1 MNIQSESA
9 AAPVVVIGAGIIGA
23 CTAAWLQR
31 DGHAVTL
38 VDHDEPGS
46 GASSGNG
53 GMLSGSSIIPV
64 GMPGVAMKVPGWLM
78 DAEGPL
84 TIRWSYLPALAPWLW
99 RFLRSATRDKVE
111 LQAGALRALLA
122 PSLENYAPIVADA
135 CAQQL
140 LRQQGTLYLYASE
153 QSWRNDA
160 RNTDI
165 RRRNGVV
172 LEDVTGAALR
182 ELEPDLAPSF
192 THARLIRANGHTT
205 DPRALVRALVAHA
218 ASRGAHVVRE
228 RVSGFEHNG
237 ANVTAVVTNA
247 GKHAASRVVLACGA
261 FSRPLALQLG
271 DALPLDTER
280 GYHVIVR
287 DPEKGPR
294 TPTLFVDSNFG
305 STPMDM
311 GLRFTGTVEMAGLN
325 APPNWRRADVLL
337 RGGRSLY
344 PGLLPE
350 DDVNRV
356 TRWMG
361 YRPSM
366 PDSLPVIGP
375 ASRFANAYYAFGHGH
390 VGMCAGSTTGR
401 VIADLVAGRAPCV
414 PLDAFRARRFG

>member
-1 MNIQSESA
+1 MITQPA
-9 AAPVVVIGAGIIGA
+9 PAPVIVIGAGIIGA
-23 CTAAWLQR
+23 CAAAYLQR
-31 DGHAVTL
+31 EGHAVTL
-38 VDHDEPGS
+38 IDHDDPGA

-64 GMPGVAMKVPGWLM
+64 GMPGVALKVPGWLM
-78 DAEGPL
+78 DSEGPL

-99 RFLRSATRDKVE
+99 RFLRSATAGRVKE
-111 LQAGALRALLA
+111 QASALRALLA

-135 CAQQL
+135 GAQRL
-140 LRQQGTLYLYASE
+140 IRQQGTLYLYASE
-153 QSWRNDA
+153 QSWRDDA
-160 RNTDI
+160 RNTGI

-172 LEDVTGAALR
+172 IEDVIGAALR
-182 ELEPDLAPSF
+182 ELEPDLAPSLA
-192 THARLIRANGHTT
+192 HARLVRANGHTT
-205 DPRALVRALVAHA
+205 DPRALVQALVAHA
-218 ASRGAHVVRE
+218 AVRGARVLRE

-237 ANVTAVVTNA
+237 ANVTAVVTAA
-247 GKHAASRVVLACGA
+247 GRHPASSVVLACGA

-294 TPTLFVDSNFG
+294 TPTLFVDGNFG
-305 STPMDM
+305 STSMDM
-311 GLRFTGTVEMAGLN
+311 GLRFTGTVELAGLG

-337 RGGRSLY
+337 RGGRRLY

-375 ASRFANAYYAFGHGH
+375 SSRFANAYYAFGHGH

-401 VIADLVAGRAPCV
+401 AIADIVAGRAPCV
-414 PLDAFRARRFG
+414 ALGAFSPRRFA